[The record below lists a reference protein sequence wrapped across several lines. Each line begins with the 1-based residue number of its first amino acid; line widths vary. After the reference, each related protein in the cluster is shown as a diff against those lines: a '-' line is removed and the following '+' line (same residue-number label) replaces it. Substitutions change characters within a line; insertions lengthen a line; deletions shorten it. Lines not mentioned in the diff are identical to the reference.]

1 MNFDIEKS
9 IEVLERT
16 PLTIEALLDGL
27 SKDWIYSVEEGE
39 KWSIHKVVSHLI
51 YGERT
56 TWTPRL
62 EMIMSNFPTKEFE
75 PTDDVEEHFA
85 KMESKSIREL
95 IFQLKYLREINIDI
109 VQAYNI
115 SSDDLN
121 STATHPELGVVTL
134 KELLAT
140 WVVHDM
146 AHLSQI
152 ARIMAKKFGEDV
164 GPWKDQ
170 LGILNQ

>member
-16 PLTIEALLDGL
+16 PIAIEALVEGL
-27 SKDWIYSVEEGE
+27 SKDWIYAKEDNEDWSV
-39 KWSIHKVVSHLI
+39 HKVVSHLI

-75 PTDDVEEHFA
+75 PTDDVEEHFT

-115 SSDDLN
+115 TNDDLS
-121 STATHPELGVVTL
+121 STATHPNLGIVTL

-152 ARIMAKKFGEDV
+152 ARIMAKKLGEDV

-170 LGILNQ
+170 LGILRT